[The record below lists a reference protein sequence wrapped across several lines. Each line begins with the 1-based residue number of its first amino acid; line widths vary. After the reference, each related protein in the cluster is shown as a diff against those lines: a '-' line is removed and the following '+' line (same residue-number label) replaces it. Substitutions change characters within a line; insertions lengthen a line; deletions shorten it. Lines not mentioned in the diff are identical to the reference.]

1 MHPMKKNKLAL
12 ILILLSYSFT
22 LQAEVTIT
30 LPKINEPIASLSTT
44 LSDISIDSFE
54 KDKLSPDARN
64 PFSPA
69 SVGEGSQAALTLEG
83 IILGP
88 STTLC
93 LVSGQ
98 VLKEGNRFGNSLVK
112 AIHPG
117 EVIIQ
122 TLDGERYLRMD
133 QYTAERKDT
142 GAAYEIYFQN
152 AALESAL
159 HMIATAGNLNM
170 IMPDNV
176 EGRVSL
182 IFHQTLLKDALGAIL
197 RVNGLEYTEENQIV
211 RIDKPDLIGGGAS
224 IETSQ
229 IPLKY
234 ATAKDLVAVIK
245 PLLSDKGTVI
255 ADERTNTL
263 SVKDKEAIIEDVW
276 AVVHA
281 MDMKDPQVLI
291 EAKILDVTNNFS
303 RSLGIQWGFTRDS
316 GNVQGFGGAGSS
328 SNTSSPFNVNL
339 PAGTPTS
346 GMGVLIGNL
355 ISNTSLEAQLSA
367 AETNGD
373 IHIISR
379 PSVSTLNNMPAKIR
393 SGVKIYVKSTSSINV
408 GTSGASASGDS
419 AALQEI
425 DTGVDLT
432 VTPQITSGDMI
443 KMKIEAVE
451 SEADFSRKVD
461 GIPAIID
468 NTATTTVLVR
478 NGQTTVIGGL
488 VKARKST
495 QVDGVPGIS
504 SVPVV
509 GWLFKNKEKTRT
521 DNELLILITPKI
533 VQEGSA
539 EDAAQLEHFNQ
550 AVQKMYPTPP
560 PAKEKKSSGGK
571 TYIKNYNQ
579 KN

>member
-1 MHPMKKNKLAL
+1 MQIMKNKTLNKLAL
-12 ILILLSYSFT
+12 ILVLLSYSSSPR
-22 LQAEVTIT
+22 AEVT
-30 LPKINEPIASLSTT
+30 A
-44 LSDISIDSFE
+44 LSDLSIDSFAKE
-54 KDKLSPDARN
+54 KLSPDDRN

-88 STTLC
+88 STALC

-112 AIHPG
+112 SIHPG

-133 QYTAERKDT
+133 QYTAQRKDT
-142 GAAYEIYFQN
+142 GASYEIYFQD
-152 AALESAL
+152 AELQSAL
-159 HMIATAGNLNM
+159 HMIATAGDLNI
-170 IMPDNV
+170 IMPDHV

-197 RVNGLEYTEENQIV
+197 RVNGLEYIEENQIV

-224 IETSQ
+224 IESAH

-234 ATAKDLVAVIK
+234 ANAKELMAVVK
-245 PLLSDKGTVI
+245 TLLSDKGSVI

-276 AVVHA
+276 ILVRNL
-281 MDMKDPQVLI
+281 DMKDPQVLI
-291 EAKILDVTNNFS
+291 EAKILDVTSNFS
-303 RSLGIQWGFTRDS
+303 RELGIQWGFTRDS
-316 GNVQGFGGAGSS
+316 GNIQGFGGAGSS
-328 SNTSSPFNVNL
+328 ANTSTPFNVNF
-339 PAGTPTS
+339 PAGAPTS

-478 NGQTTVIGGL
+478 NGETTVIGGL

-495 QVDGVPGIS
+495 QTNGVPGIS
-504 SVPVV
+504 SIPVV
-509 GWLFKNKEKTRT
+509 GWLFKNKQKTRT

-533 VQEGSA
+533 VSEGSP
-539 EDAAQLEHFNQ
+539 EDAAQLAHFNQ
-550 AVQKMYPTPP
+550 AVKNMYPAPKP
-560 PAKEKKSSGGK
+560 VKEKKASSGNK
-571 TYIKNYNQ
+571 HLRNRPVSK
-579 KN
+579 